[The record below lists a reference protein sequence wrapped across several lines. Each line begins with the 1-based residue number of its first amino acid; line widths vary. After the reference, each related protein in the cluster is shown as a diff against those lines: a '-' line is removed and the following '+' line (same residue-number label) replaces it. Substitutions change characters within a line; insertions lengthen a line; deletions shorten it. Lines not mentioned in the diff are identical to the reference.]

1 MLGAIS
7 MAPLLGLPHRGWP
20 SRWSEFGWGECDCH
34 APDGPRAAIWS
45 IAKLRRGFGGFV
57 GLSENPACDIGECDG
72 QASGA
77 QVDPER
83 VAAFGLNSY
92 NTAVRP
98 TLPLVVHRANQTL
111 LLERV
116 DDFRHG
122 LFGQTGHLGK
132 VRSRDGTVV
141 QKRFE
146 NAASRQTAGHA
157 GDGAGGMAYSFDSSP
172 TRTII
177 TFWPLKP
184 SYLTERQI
192 VRD

>member
-1 MLGAIS
+1 MIQAGDVGRHLDGA
-7 MAPLLGLPHRGWP
+7 ALGLPHRGWP

-34 APDGPRAAIWS
+34 APDGPRGGRSGRLPKLAA
-45 IAKLRRGFGGFV
+45 AVGGFV
-57 GLSENPACDIGECDG
+57 GLSENPACDIGEATV

-92 NTAVRP
+92 NTRCVDIAAGSSTERTRP
-98 TLPLVVHRANQTL
+98 CCSNASMISDMV
-111 LLERV
+111 
-116 DDFRHG
+116 

-146 NAASRQTAGHA
+146 TLRRDNWRSR
-157 GDGAGGMAYSFDSSP
+157 
-172 TRTII
+172 
-177 TFWPLKP
+177 W
-184 SYLTERQI
+184 
-192 VRD
+192 